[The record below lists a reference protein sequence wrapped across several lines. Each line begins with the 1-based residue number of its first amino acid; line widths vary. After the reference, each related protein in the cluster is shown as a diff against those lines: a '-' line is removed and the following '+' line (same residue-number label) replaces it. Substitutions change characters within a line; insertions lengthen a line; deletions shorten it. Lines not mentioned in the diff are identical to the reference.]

1 MRKATY
7 EDIKNKIK
15 EYGCELIST
24 EYKNAKDKIIIKFS
38 CGHTQETTYDRFRK
52 ITDKTICKK
61 CKKIGGKTIKLTY
74 QEIKIN
80 IEKEKYLLLSD
91 EYKNAHT
98 PLEVKC
104 PKGHEYS
111 VEWANWQQGYRCP
124 YCGGTKKKEF
134 KEIKDFIESQGFELL
149 SNEYKNN
156 ETLLEVSCG
165 KHDSYFV
172 TFGNFQQGKRCPH
185 CIESKGEKRIR
196 EVLDCNNIEYIPQY
210 KYNDCKDKKVLPFDF
225 YLPQYNTC
233 IEYDGQQ
240 HYHNDRFGMN
250 EEDFE
255 IIVLHDKIK
264 TQYCIENNI
273 KLIRIPYWE
282 FDNIEDT
289 IITQIKNFND

>member
-24 EYKNAKDKIIIKFS
+24 EYKNAKDKITIKFS

-74 QEIKIN
+74 QEVKIN

-111 VEWANWQQGYRCP
+111 VDWANWQQGYRCP

-134 KEIKDFIESQGFELL
+134 KEIKVGIKSILCKFYNRQVVPESFNMKELL
-149 SNEYKNN
+149 TLYK
-156 ETLLEVSCG
+156 TTSD
-165 KHDSYFV
+165 K
-172 TFGNFQQGKRCPH
+172 
-185 CIESKGEKRIR
+185 
-196 EVLDCNNIEYIPQY
+196 YI
-210 KYNDCKDKKVLPFDF
+210 KEIGRTIFS
-225 YLPQYNTC
+225 
-233 IEYDGQQ
+233 I
-240 HYHNDRFGMN
+240 
-250 EEDFE
+250 EDFKKSFTE
-255 IIVLHDKIK
+255 GSLDDCSVDIGNSVVLNFLEEFEEQPTFYFKM
-264 TQYCIENNI
+264 
-273 KLIRIPYWE
+273 KLLSVSL
-282 FDNIEDT
+282 
-289 IITQIKNFND
+289 